1 MGQKTVNALVDG
13 GKATPAPPLGPSLA
27 QFKVNIGKVIQDIN
41 EKTKDY
47 QGMKVPV
54 KIIIDDVTK
63 DYKIEVGT
71 PPVSSLIRKELGLKK
86 IASEKK
92 QEEVEETERKKKGKK
107 GGEKGK
113 PEDKETKEKDT
124 EKKPEGKEGKD
135 AEEKEEPEGETKP
148 EEKSEEA
155 VEKEEPKEREMVG
168 NLTID
173 QCIKIAKMKRDVL
186 LAKDMKK
193 AVKEIVAS
201 CVSMPITVENKNPKE
216 VLKDIDAGKYDSK
229 ISD

>member
-47 QGMKVPV
+47 EGMKVPV

-63 DYKIEVGT
+63 EYKIEVGT

-86 IASEKK
+86 IAPEKK
-92 QEEVEETERKKKGKK
+92 EEESEAAEAEE
-107 GGEKGK
+107 GEK
-113 PEDKETKEKDT
+113 T
-124 EKKPEGKEGKD
+124 EKKEVKRV
-135 AEEKEEPEGETKP
+135 EEETKP
-148 EEKSEEA
+148 EAAAEETPK
-155 VEKEEPKEREMVG
+155 EEEPKERVIVG
-168 NLTID
+168 NLTMD
-173 QCIKIAKMKRDVL
+173 QCVKISKMKRDSL

-216 VLKDIDAGKYDSK
+216 VLKDIDEGKYDSK

>member
-1 MGQKTVNALVDG
+1 MGQKNVNALVDG

-27 QFKVNIGKVIQDIN
+27 QFKVNIGKIIQDIN

-47 QGMKVPV
+47 EGMKVPV

-63 DYKIEVGT
+63 EYKIEIGT
-71 PPVSSLIRKELGLKK
+71 PPVSSLIRKGLGLKK

-92 QEEVEETERKKKGKK
+92 EEEPTETETKEAEETEKKEVKK
-107 GGEKGK
+107 VE
-113 PEDKETKEKDT
+113 KETEPEAGPEAAT
-124 EKKPEGKEGKD
+124 EETP
-135 AEEKEEPEGETKP
+135 KEE
-148 EEKSEEA
+148 
-155 VEKEEPKEREMVG
+155 EEPKERVIVG
-168 NLTID
+168 NLTMD
-173 QCIKIAKMKRDVL
+173 QCIKITKMKRDTL

-201 CVSMPITVENKNPKE
+201 CVSMPITVEGKSPKE
-216 VLKDIDAGKYDSK
+216 VLTEIDEGKYDSK